1 MTESSN
7 PKSSSSEAAEEAE
20 AATSAGAVEATTSAA
35 TAETAG
41 SAETAEAAEATAN
54 AGGAEAAKAADA
66 ATTAGGVTDEA
77 KAGAP
82 DRATAEA
89 TREAADE
96 AKAGAG
102 AEPRRAPSRRALLGW
117 GGAGLALGAA
127 AAGGTA
133 AALRV
138 GSDASPSASTGDAVP
153 FHGAHQA
160 GIATPVQDR
169 LHFASFDVTTTDRAA
184 LVKLLQEWTAA
195 AAAMTAGHEV
205 GAGAISANEELPPD
219 DTGEALGLKPSRLT
233 LTFGVGPGLFEKDGK
248 DRFGLKARRPQAL
261 IDLPAFPGDNLDAAR
276 SGGDLCVQA
285 CADDPQVAVHAIR
298 NLARIGMGRVA
309 IRWSQ
314 LGFGKTSST
323 TPDAQT
329 PRNMMGFKDGTRNI
343 AGDDTARLD
352 KHVWVGQKDGPDWM
366 VGGSYLVARRIRM
379 HIETWDR
386 TSLAEQEDVFGR
398 DKSEGAP
405 VGKQRE
411 HDEPLL
417 KAMKPDA
424 HVRLAHPDS
433 NNGVTILRRGY
444 SFTDGTDGLGRLDA
458 GLFFIAYQRDVRD
471 GFVPLQTNLS
481 RHDALN
487 EYIQHVGSAVFAVPP
502 GVRDK
507 GDWWG
512 KALFV

>member
-1 MTESSN
+1 MTDKTDETGSN
-7 PKSSSSEAAEEAE
+7 
-20 AATSAGAVEATTSAA
+20 TA
-35 TAETAG
+35 TAGTTD
-41 SAETAEAAEATAN
+41 SPATAT
-54 AGGAEAAKAADA
+54 APAK
-66 ATTAGGVTDEA
+66 
-77 KAGAP
+77 
-82 DRATAEA
+82 
-89 TREAADE
+89 
-96 AKAGAG
+96 
-102 AEPRRAPSRRALLGW
+102 PSRRSVLGW

-127 AAGGTA
+127 VAGGTA
-133 AALRV
+133 TALRL
-138 GSDASPSASTGDAVP
+138 GEDAAPAASAGDAVP
-153 FHGAHQA
+153 FLGEHQA

-169 LHFASFDVTTTDRAA
+169 LHFAAFDVTTTDRAA
-184 LVKLLQEWTAA
+184 LVKMLQEWTAA
-195 AAAMTAGHEV
+195 AARMTAGHEV
-205 GAGAISANEELPPD
+205 GEGAVQDNDELPPD

-248 DRFGLKARRPQAL
+248 DRFGIKDRRPKAL

-298 NLARIGMGRVA
+298 NLARIGMGKVA

-343 AGDDTARLD
+343 AGTDTERLG
-352 KHVWVGQKDGPDWM
+352 KHVWVGEKEGPDWM

-458 GLFFIAYQRDVRD
+458 GLFFIAYQKDVRD
-471 GFVPLQTNLS
+471 GFVPLQTNLA
-481 RHDALN
+481 RNDALN
-487 EYIQHVGSAVFAVPP
+487 EYIQHVGSAIFAVPP

-512 KALFV
+512 KALFA